1 LFQNLFTKN
10 FPSVHK
16 YGIFFVSKRKKVPF
30 DVRLMSEIV
39 GFFLK
44 LSNCKKINHV
54 FRGSRQQK
62 SRNFGGL
69 FFDKGISWNENC
81 V

>member
-1 LFQNLFTKN
+1 
-10 FPSVHK
+10 
-16 YGIFFVSKRKKVPF
+16 
-30 DVRLMSEIV
+30 MSEIV

-62 SRNFGGL
+62 SRNFGDL

-81 V
+81 M